1 MAAALAGA
9 LGVFCSVMVYVAT
22 GRAQWSA
29 TPTGIKF
36 FGTALVL
43 GASSVLAV
51 GLFSSAPGAGID
63 HVAEALLGLV
73 LAASGIKLAL
83 DASLLGH
90 ARDRQLSTEKRV
102 ARVMLGDLR
111 AVTGLR
117 LGLVLARRDRFC
129 PALLLRH
136 LPRRAAAHA
145 VLCMVVLLLGGE
157 IAERVLFFRRRR
169 RRACRA
175 GCDDQAV
182 RTPRQ
187 GVARAAGAARRAA
200 HARAAARAAQFG
212 LGQLPKR
219 LAPTRPRPWSAASA
233 PPAAA

>member
-1 MAAALAGA
+1 MSREILALGLFVKLAIVYALLAAAPLLPDFPLKAALIPYTESVQVAAALAGA
-9 LGVFCSVMVYVAT
+9 LGIFCSVMVYVAT

-63 HVAEALLGLV
+63 HVAEALLGVV

-83 DASLLGH
+83 DASVLGH
-90 ARDRQLSTEKRV
+90 SRDRQLSTEKRV

-117 LGLVLARRDRFC
+117 LGLSLLGGIAL
-129 PALLLRH
+129 PALLLGTELRQT
-136 LPRRAAAHA
+136 PQVAIVA
-145 VLCMVVLLLGGE
+145 MVVLLLGGE
-157 IAERVLFFRRRR
+157 IAERTLFF
-169 RRACRA
+169 
-175 GCDDQAV
+175 QAAPAS
-182 RTPRQ
+182 RMP
-187 GVARAAGAARRAA
+187 G
-200 HARAAARAAQFG
+200 G
-212 LGQLPKR
+212 LR
-219 LAPTRPRPWSAASA
+219 
-233 PPAAA
+233 